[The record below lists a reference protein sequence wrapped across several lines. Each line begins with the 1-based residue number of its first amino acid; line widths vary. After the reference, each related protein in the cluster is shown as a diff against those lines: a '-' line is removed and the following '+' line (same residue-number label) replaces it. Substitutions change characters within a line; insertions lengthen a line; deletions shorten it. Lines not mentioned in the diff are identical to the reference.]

1 LKTSGFENLWILT
14 NTGVVVF
21 NHVLDVQLKTQL
33 FGALMSALNSFA
45 EQLAEGGLSNF
56 ELSEKRFIIMKK
68 NEFIF
73 VASASKK
80 VKEKTIIEQLENIAN
95 HFFEKYSDILKNWD
109 QDISVFSDF
118 KNEIEAS
125 LNGSVKKFWKG
136 F

>member
-1 LKTSGFENLWILT
+1 MKSIEDLWILT

-21 NHVLDVQLKTQL
+21 NHVTDVQLQSQL

-68 NEFIF
+68 NEFLF
-73 VASASKK
+73 VASTTKK
-80 VKEKTIIEQLENIAN
+80 VKEKTVIDQLDNIAN
-95 HFFEKYSDILKNWD
+95 NFFEKYSDILKNWD

-118 KNEIEAS
+118 KQEIESA
-125 LNGSVKKFWKG
+125 LNANVKKFWKG

>member
-1 LKTSGFENLWILT
+1 MKPIFDDLWILT
-14 NTGVVVF
+14 GSGVVVF
-21 NHVLDVQLKTQL
+21 DHVVDVQLKSQL

-68 NEFIF
+68 NEFLF
-73 VASASKK
+73 VASTTKK
-80 VKEKTIIEQLENIAN
+80 VKEKTVIDQLDNIAN
-95 HFFEKYSDILKNWD
+95 NFFEKYSDILKNWD

-118 KNEIEAS
+118 KQEIESA
-125 LNGSVKKFWKG
+125 LNGNVKKFWKG

>member
-1 LKTSGFENLWILT
+1 LKPIFDDLWILT
-14 NTGVVVF
+14 GSGVVVF
-21 NHVLDVQLKTQL
+21 DHVVDVQLKSQL

-68 NEFIF
+68 NEFLF
-73 VASASKK
+73 VASTTKK
-80 VKEKTIIEQLENIAN
+80 VKEKTVINQLENIAN
-95 HFFEKYSDILKNWD
+95 TFFEKYSDLLKNWD

-118 KNEIEAS
+118 KKEIESS
-125 LNGSVKKFWKG
+125 LNANVKKFWNG

>member
-1 LKTSGFENLWILT
+1 MKPIFDDLWILT
-14 NTGVVVF
+14 GSGVVVF
-21 NHVLDVQLKTQL
+21 DHVVDVQLKSQL

-68 NEFIF
+68 NDFLF
-73 VASASKK
+73 VASTTKK
-80 VKEKTIIEQLENIAN
+80 VKEKTVIDQLDNIAN
-95 HFFEKYSDILKNWD
+95 NFFEKYSDTLKNWD

-118 KNEIEAS
+118 KEEIEDS
-125 LNGSVKKFWKG
+125 LNGNVKKFWKG

>member
-1 LKTSGFENLWILT
+1 MKPIFDDLWILT
-14 NTGVVVF
+14 GSGVVVF
-21 NHVLDVQLKTQL
+21 DHVVDVQLKSQL

-68 NEFIF
+68 NEFLF
-73 VASASKK
+73 VASTTKK
-80 VKEKTIIEQLENIAN
+80 VKEKTVINQLENIAN
-95 HFFEKYSDILKNWD
+95 TFFEKYSDILKNWD

-118 KNEIEAS
+118 KEEIESS
-125 LNGSVKKFWKG
+125 LNANVKKFWNG

>member
-1 LKTSGFENLWILT
+1 LKAIEDLWILT
-14 NTGVVVF
+14 SNGVVVF
-21 NHVLDVQLKTQL
+21 DHVLDVQLKTQL

-73 VASASKK
+73 VANSSKK
-80 VKEKTIIEQLENIAN
+80 IKEKTVIEQLETITDQ
-95 HFFEKYSDILKNWD
+95 FFKKYSDILKNWD

-118 KNEIEAS
+118 KQDIEAS
-125 LNGSVKKFWKG
+125 LNTNVKKFWKG

>member
-1 LKTSGFENLWILT
+1 LKPIFDDLWVLTSS
-14 NTGVVVF
+14 GVVVF
-21 NHVLDVQLKTQL
+21 DHVVDVQLKSQL

-68 NEFIF
+68 NEFLF
-73 VASASKK
+73 VASTTKK
-80 VKEKTIIEQLENIAN
+80 VKEKTVIQQLENIAN
-95 HFFEKYSDILKNWD
+95 NFFEKYSDVLMNWD

-118 KNEIEAS
+118 KEEIESA
-125 LNGSVKKFWKG
+125 LNANVKKFWKG

>member
-1 LKTSGFENLWILT
+1 MKPIFDDLWVLTSS
-14 NTGVVVF
+14 GVVVF
-21 NHVLDVQLKTQL
+21 DHVVDVQLKSQL

-68 NEFIF
+68 NEFLF
-73 VASASKK
+73 VASTTKK
-80 VKEKTIIEQLENIAN
+80 VKEKTVIQQLENIAN
-95 HFFEKYSDILKNWD
+95 NFFEKYSDILKNWD

-118 KNEIEAS
+118 KEEIESA
-125 LNGSVKKFWKG
+125 LNANVKKFRKG

>member
-1 LKTSGFENLWILT
+1 LKPIFDDLWVLTSS
-14 NTGVVVF
+14 GVVVF
-21 NHVLDVQLKTQL
+21 DHVVDVQLKSQL

-68 NEFIF
+68 NEFLF
-73 VASASKK
+73 VASTTKK
-80 VKEKTIIEQLENIAN
+80 VKEKTVIQQLENIAN
-95 HFFEKYSDILKNWD
+95 NFFEKYSDILKNWD

-118 KNEIEAS
+118 KEEIESA
-125 LNGSVKKFWKG
+125 LKAKMKKFRKG

>member
-1 LKTSGFENLWILT
+1 LKPIFDDLWVLTSS
-14 NTGVVVF
+14 GVVVF
-21 NHVLDVQLKTQL
+21 DHVVDVQLKSQL

-68 NEFIF
+68 NEFLF
-73 VASASKK
+73 VASTTKK
-80 VKEKTIIEQLENIAN
+80 VKEKTVIQQLENIAN
-95 HFFEKYSDILKNWD
+95 NFFEKYSDILKNWD

-118 KNEIEAS
+118 KEEIESA
-125 LNGSVKKFWKG
+125 LNANVKKFRKG

>member
-1 LKTSGFENLWILT
+1 LKPIFDDLWILT
-14 NTGVVVF
+14 GSGIVVF
-21 NHVLDVQLKTQL
+21 DHVVDVQLKSQL

-68 NEFIF
+68 NDFLF
-73 VASASKK
+73 VASTTKK
-80 VKEKTIIEQLENIAN
+80 IKEKAVIDQLDNIAI

-118 KNEIEAS
+118 KEDIESS
-125 LNGSVKKFWKG
+125 LNANVKKFWKG

>member
-1 LKTSGFENLWILT
+1 MKTSGFENLWILT

>member
-1 LKTSGFENLWILT
+1 MPKVAIQDLWILT
-14 NTGVVVF
+14 SSGVVVF

-68 NEFIF
+68 HDFIF
-73 VASASKK
+73 VANASKK
-80 VKEKTIIEQLENIAN
+80 VKEKTVIEQLEAISNQ
-95 HFFEKYSDILKNWD
+95 FFKKYSDILKDWD

-118 KNEIEAS
+118 KQEIEAS
-125 LNGSVKKFWKG
+125 LNGNVKKFWKG

>member
-1 LKTSGFENLWILT
+1 MKPIFEDLWILSSS
-14 NTGVVVF
+14 GVVVF
-21 NHVLDVQLKTQL
+21 DHVIDVQLKSQL

-68 NEFIF
+68 NEFLF
-73 VASASKK
+73 VASTTKK
-80 VKEKTIIEQLENIAN
+80 IKEKTVIDQLDNIAI

-118 KNEIEAS
+118 KQEIEGS
-125 LNGSVKKFWKG
+125 LNANVKKFWKG

>member
-1 LKTSGFENLWILT
+1 MKPIFDDLWVLTSS
-14 NTGVVVF
+14 GVVVF
-21 NHVLDVQLKTQL
+21 DHVVDVQLKSQL

-68 NEFIF
+68 NEFLF
-73 VASASKK
+73 VASTTKK
-80 VKEKTIIEQLENIAN
+80 VKEKTVINQLENIAN
-95 HFFEKYSDILKNWD
+95 TFFEKYSDLLKNWD

-118 KNEIEAS
+118 KKEIESS
-125 LNGSVKKFWKG
+125 LNANVKKFWNG

>member
-1 LKTSGFENLWILT
+1 MKPIFDDLWVLTSS
-14 NTGVVVF
+14 GVVVF
-21 NHVLDVQLKTQL
+21 DHVVDVQLKSQL

-68 NEFIF
+68 KEFLF
-73 VASASKK
+73 VASTTKK
-80 VKEKTIIEQLENIAN
+80 VKEKTVIQQLENIAN
-95 HFFEKYSDILKNWD
+95 NFFEKYSDVLKNWD

-118 KNEIEAS
+118 KEEIESA
-125 LNGSVKKFWKG
+125 LNVNVKKFWKG

>member
-1 LKTSGFENLWILT
+1 MKASIQDLWILT

-21 NHVLDVQLKTQL
+21 NHVGNAQLKTQL

-73 VASASKK
+73 VANASKK
-80 VKEKTIIEQLENIAN
+80 IKEKTVVVQLKNIAN
-95 HFFEKYSDILKNWD
+95 RFFKKYSDILKNWD

-118 KNEIEAS
+118 KQDIEGS
-125 LNGSVKKFWKG
+125 LNDNVKKFRKG

>member
-73 VASASKK
+73 IASASKK
-80 VKEKTIIEQLENIAN
+80 VKEKTVIEQLEKISN
-95 HFFEKYSDILKNWD
+95 HFFEKYSDILRNWD

-118 KNEIEAS
+118 KQEIEDS
-125 LNGSVKKFWKG
+125 LNGNVKKFWKG

>member
-1 LKTSGFENLWILT
+1 MKPIFDDLWVLTSS
-14 NTGVVVF
+14 GVVVF
-21 NHVLDVQLKTQL
+21 DHVVDVQLKSQL

-68 NEFIF
+68 NEFLF
-73 VASASKK
+73 VASTTKK
-80 VKEKTIIEQLENIAN
+80 VKEKTVIQQLENIAN
-95 HFFEKYSDILKNWD
+95 NFFEKYSDVLMNWD

-118 KNEIEAS
+118 KEEIESA
-125 LNGSVKKFWKG
+125 LNANVKKFWKG

>member
-1 LKTSGFENLWILT
+1 MKPIFDDLWVLTSS
-14 NTGVVVF
+14 GVVVF
-21 NHVLDVQLKTQL
+21 DHVVDVQLKSQL

-68 NEFIF
+68 NEFLF
-73 VASASKK
+73 VASTTKK
-80 VKEKTIIEQLENIAN
+80 VKEKTVINQLENIAN
-95 HFFEKYSDILKNWD
+95 TFFEKYSDILKNWD

-118 KNEIEAS
+118 KEEIESS
-125 LNGSVKKFWKG
+125 LNANVKKFWNG